1 MSKWDARGWVAG
13 LMGLRQ
19 DDLAVRSIDRYGA
32 NETQVRY
39 EHEGEVVA
47 RLTVSGPV
55 RPFLTPEGQ
64 GHWEIKALIGSG
76 TQDVHLIELPETDEV
91 VYE

>member
-1 MSKWDARGWVAG
+1 MAKWDARGWVADR
-13 LMGLRQ
+13 MGLRQ
-19 DDLAVRSIDRYGA
+19 GDLAVRSIDRYGA
-32 NETQVRY
+32 SETQVRY

-76 TQDVHLIELPETDEV
+76 TQDVHLIELPETEEV